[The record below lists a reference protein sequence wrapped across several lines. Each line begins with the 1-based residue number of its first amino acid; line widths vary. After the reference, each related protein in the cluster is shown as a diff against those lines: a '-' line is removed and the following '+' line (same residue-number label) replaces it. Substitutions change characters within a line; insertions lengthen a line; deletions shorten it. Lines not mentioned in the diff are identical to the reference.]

1 MIIVT
6 TICDY
11 RENGGNLAMAI
22 KIKDI
27 LADTFL
33 DLCENHKL
41 ENISIK
47 MLLEESRVSRQ
58 SFYNHF
64 IDKNDLIQYIY
75 CTKIVPEFDE
85 ISVDIDFYSNL
96 LDAFRRMKQY
106 QSFLKQALL
115 MQGQNNLRDYL
126 FEHCE
131 KFDLAWHQKRYGE
144 KEMPLEL
151 YLATQYHAHASTSM
165 TVSWIIS
172 DMPTSCEEMA
182 ELITRLRSVGM
193 EKLFENAEVSGN
205 PYKLP
210 D

>member
-1 MIIVT
+1 
-6 TICDY
+6 
-11 RENGGNLAMAI
+11 MAI
-22 KIKDI
+22 KIKDV

-33 DLCENHKL
+33 KLCENHKL

-47 MLLEESRVSRQ
+47 MLLKESGVSRQ

-64 IDKNDLIQYIY
+64 MDKNDLIQYIY
-75 CTKIVPEFDE
+75 CTRIVPGFGEVS
-85 ISVDIDFYSNL
+85 IDIDFYSNL
-96 LDAFRRMKQY
+96 LDSFKRMKEY
-106 QSFLKQALL
+106 QSFLKQAVLL
-115 MQGQNNLRDYL
+115 QGQNNLRDFL

-131 KFDLAWHQKRYGE
+131 KFDLVWHQKRYGKE
-144 KEMPLEL
+144 KMPMEL

-165 TVSWIIS
+165 TISWIIS

-193 EKLFENAEVSGN
+193 EKLFKGAKVSGN

>member
-1 MIIVT
+1 MINVT
-6 TICDY
+6 IICDY

-33 DLCENHKL
+33 SLCENHKL

-47 MLLEESRVSRQ
+47 MLLEESKVSRQ

>member
-1 MIIVT
+1 
-6 TICDY
+6 
-11 RENGGNLAMAI
+11 
-22 KIKDI
+22 
-27 LADTFL
+27 
-33 DLCENHKL
+33 
-41 ENISIK
+41 
-47 MLLEESRVSRQ
+47 MLLEESKVSRQ